1 MSDPHYLGQTI
12 ASLRRAHGW
21 SQRKLGQVAGVSPSY
36 IAQLE
41 LGRLPTPSKLRLD
54 AVAHALEL
62 RTSDALLTPPSPP
75 QPLSPT
81 PASINVVA
89 SVEQLRPVGARPLP
103 VFRLASCGDPRAR
116 E

>member
-21 SQRKLGQVAGVSPSY
+21 SQRKLAQVAGVSPSY

-54 AVAHALEL
+54 AVARALDL
-62 RTSDALLTPPSPP
+62 RTSDALLSGPSPAP
-75 QPLSPT
+75 ESPS
-81 PASINVVA
+81 PRMLPVAMNVVA
-89 SVEQLRPVGARPLP
+89 PIEQLRPAGARPLP
-103 VFRLASCGDPRAR
+103 VFRWGSCGDP
-116 E
+116 